1 MIRFQCDYAEGA
13 HPLIL
18 RRKWRRQT
26 KNRQLGMEM
35 ILIASAQERRSVR
48 CVMRQRRMFIF
59 WWEEPRRILQ
69 SFVRFFARIKEQLR
83 PIQVISMCMRR
94 ER

>member
-1 MIRFQCDYAEGA
+1 MIRFHCDYAEGA

-18 RRKWRRQT
+18 QKMAETNEEQTVGYGNDPYCERARKKIRT
-26 KNRQLGMEM
+26 LCD
-35 ILIASAQERRSVR
+35 AP
-48 CVMRQRRMFIF
+48 
-59 WWEEPRRILQ
+59 EEPRRILQ